1 MADAMRNSAC
11 ERELEQQ
18 LSWMTDAVR
27 HMLETGLT
35 PVSWEQFGDTL
46 WRNGETQFKAI
57 E

>member
-1 MADAMRNSAC
+1 MRDAAR

-18 LSWMTDAVR
+18 FSWMKGADR

-35 PVSWEQFGDTL
+35 PVPWKQFGDIF

-57 E
+57 WQRMF